1 MTPEREREIRKIA
14 GREGQTWRSSA
25 VSLVALN
32 EVLDELERIRG
43 AADGLEKYV
52 TMRRD
57 DTRDSLRSGFLEGA
71 ERWCA
76 AREGDTLTETLDKG
90 RELGLWE

>member
-32 EVLDELERIRG
+32 EVLDEMERLRG
-43 AADGLEKYV
+43 AAEGLEAWLTY
-52 TMRRD
+52 M
-57 DTRDSLRSGFLEGA
+57 DSESEGLQFA
-71 ERWCA
+71 QC
-76 AREGDTLTETLDKG
+76 DDKG
-90 RELGLWE
+90 RELGLWK

>member
-1 MTPEREREIRKIA
+1 MTDERLEEIRTAITEKPV
-14 GREGQTWRSSA
+14 G
-25 VSLVALN
+25 
-32 EVLDELERIRG
+32 ELEHVLPELLAEVDRLRA

-90 RELGLWE
+90 RELGLWK